1 MELDNI
7 MSAFD
12 QVAFNK
18 KPHTFM
24 LHNRGQRYNSV
35 HLCGSMDDWQVRHD
49 MNFDT
54 YTNQWYITIH
64 LKTGEEFHYKY
75 IINGQEWVV
84 NHEESKK
91 IDAGGNENN
100 CVSMY

>member
-54 YTNQWYITIH
+54 YTN
-64 LKTGEEFHYKY
+64 
-75 IINGQEWVV
+75 
-84 NHEESKK
+84 
-91 IDAGGNENN
+91 
-100 CVSMY
+100 